1 MSFFHFQSPLVF
13 VLLLLRIKVLQCAN
27 KLEVEVDLKSG
38 RVIPSI
44 DAVKSHVSFI
54 HGPTASSAPD
64 RCDGQAVA
72 RLDFS
77 GPYKKAKI
85 ELIYGKEPRLWTA
98 SISAA
103 PTSYGFGWNYG
114 YSSNCAAAE
123 VYNHQF
129 RVYGNKLPG
138 FLYHTMDGNSLMATA
153 DEVVEKGANM
163 TIDITDEA
171 VSWKTHFV
179 NSSEP
184 YWDDIKNSR
193 HLFTLSEQEPTF
205 GPPTDSFIY
214 AGFNRVP
221 YGNFHNGS
229 GLCRVR
235 ITFKREIGKDASCAT
250 GAHDCHRN
258 AKCRPTKRSYK
269 CICMPGYLGDGRKCK
284 EYDPCSIN
292 NGGCQHV
299 CRHITEGHFSCSC
312 YEGYE
317 LHPNRRDCVAKEEVS
332 KRVRVRL
339 TPVSLCKSKDIEDLF
354 LTKLQKKLLSQEVCN
369 FPCKIFKPSL
379 RCKHLKRGVVSVN
392 FDIQMNQNVI
402 STSKFCNNTCARC
415 QMEERLQKLISELR
429 MLADNSKLN
438 VSLYDQTFTITKKTL
453 RVTKENDHCS
463 KERTR
468 RKIKRQARCHPG
480 TYFDVFLR
488 KCMNCSRGS
497 YQPNRSEN
505 FCFRCPDTKTT
516 VNTGA
521 SDISQCID
529 TKCGGNLT
537 SMTGVITSPNHPDP
551 YPKGVECV
559 WHIRCPEGRGLL
571 MLIPNIS
578 IPLTKD
584 CSDHLIMRENA
595 SPFSKTT
602 YYACESYS
610 NPVAFIS
617 RSQDLYIKFTS
628 KSNNEMAEGFKIF
641 YVTFQ
646 EKYRH
651 LVESIVQDGDLYG
664 NSSLRRILQDE
675 KLITQILDIMVHPQ
689 KFFEIEPSKP
699 QNKLP
704 EFYAFVAKKVDDF
717 LDIRPYKRK

>member
-1 MSFFHFQSPLVF
+1 MEKCVVILIT
-13 VLLLLRIKVLQCAN
+13 LLATCETNKLQCNSVLQCAN

-184 YWDDIKNSR
+184 YWDDIKNGR

-235 ITFKREIGKDASCAT
+235 ITFKREIGKGKVCCCIL
-250 GAHDCHRN
+250 GYNLRLF
-258 AKCRPTKRSYK
+258 CRVY
-269 CICMPGYLGDGRKCK
+269 
-284 EYDPCSIN
+284 
-292 NGGCQHV
+292 HV
-299 CRHITEGHFSCSC
+299 RIITELLLSVFTLQNVFV
-312 YEGYE
+312 E
-317 LHPNRRDCVAKEEVS
+317 NRSDKFGVGGIYI
-332 KRVRVRL
+332 
-339 TPVSLCKSKDIEDLF
+339 SKD
-354 LTKLQKKLLSQEVCN
+354 V
-369 FPCKIFKPSL
+369 
-379 RCKHLKRGVVSVN
+379 
-392 FDIQMNQNVI
+392 
-402 STSKFCNNTCARC
+402 
-415 QMEERLQKLISELR
+415 LI
-429 MLADNSKLN
+429 
-438 VSLYDQTFTITKKTL
+438 
-453 RVTKENDHCS
+453 
-463 KERTR
+463 
-468 RKIKRQARCHPG
+468 
-480 TYFDVFLR
+480 
-488 KCMNCSRGS
+488 
-497 YQPNRSEN
+497 
-505 FCFRCPDTKTT
+505 
-516 VNTGA
+516 
-521 SDISQCID
+521 
-529 TKCGGNLT
+529 
-537 SMTGVITSPNHPDP
+537 
-551 YPKGVECV
+551 
-559 WHIRCPEGRGLL
+559 W
-571 MLIPNIS
+571 
-578 IPLTKD
+578 KD
-584 CSDHLIMRENA
+584 
-595 SPFSKTT
+595 
-602 YYACESYS
+602 
-610 NPVAFIS
+610 
-617 RSQDLYIKFTS
+617 
-628 KSNNEMAEGFKIF
+628 
-641 YVTFQ
+641 
-646 EKYRH
+646 
-651 LVESIVQDGDLYG
+651 
-664 NSSLRRILQDE
+664 
-675 KLITQILDIMVHPQ
+675 
-689 KFFEIEPSKP
+689 
-699 QNKLP
+699 
-704 EFYAFVAKKVDDF
+704 
-717 LDIRPYKRK
+717 